1 MFCCIGKCSGE
12 CGDFP
17 IANGGGAVKRSG
29 TSINEG
35 NYFIAMR
42 R

>member
-1 MFCCIGKCSGE
+1 MSCGIGE
-12 CGDFP
+12 CCDQCRDFP
-17 IANGGGAVKRSG
+17 IANGGGAEKRTG

-35 NYFIAMR
+35 KYFIAMR

>member
-1 MFCCIGKCSGE
+1 MGECSDQ

-17 IANGGGAVKRSG
+17 IANGGEAVKRSG

-35 NYFIAMR
+35 KYFIAMR

>member
-1 MFCCIGKCSGE
+1 MFCGVRKCGGE

-17 IANGGGAVKRSG
+17 IANGGGAEKRSG

-35 NYFIAMR
+35 KYFIAMR